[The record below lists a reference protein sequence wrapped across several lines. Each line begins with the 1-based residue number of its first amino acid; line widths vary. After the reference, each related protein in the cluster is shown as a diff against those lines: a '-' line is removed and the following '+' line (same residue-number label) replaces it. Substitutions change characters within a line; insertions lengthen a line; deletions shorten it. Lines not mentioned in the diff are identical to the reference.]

1 MNDAIKYDFCLET
14 IGYDKEQLDAIKDM
28 SSEDFKNAMINDP
41 RFLYSEEIADL
52 ILNNE
57 RLVELVE
64 CNNSKMNEVIIYYL
78 SENFDKYLG
87 NFHNIFLLGYILNR
101 IMYSKYYTRDG
112 GSDIAFR
119 ITNTKAYKLMNK
131 IINHVKRC
139 NRVDRKMH
147 KKFNTL
153 FPNTY
158 YITIINMLRSSIH
171 YNYAEEYK
179 ENVKTFEFK
188 PDRKFKK

>member
-1 MNDAIKYDFCLET
+1 
-14 IGYDKEQLDAIKDM
+14 
-28 SSEDFKNAMINDP
+28 
-41 RFLYSEEIADL
+41 
-52 ILNNE
+52 
-57 RLVELVE
+57 
-64 CNNSKMNEVIIYYL
+64 
-78 SENFDKYLG
+78 
-87 NFHNIFLLGYILNR
+87 
-101 IMYSKYYTRDG
+101 MYSKYYTRDD

-188 PDRKFKK
+188 PDRKFKKIKEVNNMEYHFFCGYYAWL